1 MQKLEVQQNS
11 SSEITELASLNPFTY
26 RSYYYDAETKLY
38 YLNSRYYDPVV
49 GRFLNMDSVAYAD
62 AGTLNGLNLYA
73 YCLNNPVMNIDPS
86 GSFVISIGAVILTGI
101 IAFFATLVI
110 IEPTTHLIENA
121 TNNFVR
127 AIDNFF
133 YDVSIYI
140 DSHRYSPAP
149 APDISI
155 PNHTGNTELPSL
167 DLSITSTS
175 IIDLIGNI
183 QIVFK
188 EHTKGARPSTKQK
201 HENGKAQRQRE
212 RFGGEKGDKRRKKR
226 NGKRNRVSIEELM
239 NK

>member
-1 MQKLEVQQNS
+1 
-11 SSEITELASLNPFTY
+11 
-26 RSYYYDAETKLY
+26 
-38 YLNSRYYDPVV
+38 
-49 GRFLNMDSVAYAD
+49 MDSVAYAD

-86 GSFVISIGAVILTGI
+86 GSIVISIGAVILTGI

-133 YDVSIYI
+133 YDVSI
-140 DSHRYSPAP
+140 PAP

-239 NK
+239 NKW